1 MKKRVADGE
10 QETYCFRMKEPMEC
24 RSPSWLKEINKFAV
38 ITTIVFLLASCSS
51 TKLAYQYAGIGIVWW
66 VDDYISITDDQE
78 DQLKQDI
85 RDLLDWH
92 CMEELPR
99 YSQWLTELKQDVRS
113 GHLPNTRVSYHQ
125 EKLLSFT
132 LPLVDRAKPAVK
144 RLLSGLSD
152 KQVKELADNMAESQA
167 KLEDEFL
174 ADDPEQTRQA
184 RTERTKKRIERWLG
198 TLNDPQTRIL
208 EQWSSNRGRQTE
220 IWLEGR
226 RTWQKELLEA
236 LEQRKEGGFDRAI
249 DYLIDN
255 YDELRG
261 PEYQQMMLESQVS
274 MTGLLSALFEE
285 ADQRQLDFLLERAA
299 TLRDDFID
307 LACTSGGDAQ
317 SKNND
322 LPPINRSSSML

>member
-1 MKKRVADGE
+1 MGNRKYTVSKK
-10 QETYCFRMKEPMEC
+10 KEPMEC
-24 RSPSWLKEINKFAV
+24 RSHSWLKEINKFAV
-38 ITTIVFLLASCSS
+38 IITIVFILASCSS
-51 TKLAYQYAGIGIVWW
+51 TKFAYQYADRGIVWW
-66 VDDYISITDDQE
+66 VDDYISMTDDQE
-78 DQLKQDI
+78 DQLKRDI

-92 CMEELPR
+92 CTEELPR
-99 YSQWLTELKQDVRS
+99 YSQWLAELKQDVRS
-113 GHLPNTRVSYHQ
+113 GHLQNTRVSCHQ
-125 EKLLSFT
+125 EQLLSFIP
-132 LPLVDRAKPAVK
+132 PLVDRAKPAVK
-144 RLLSGLSD
+144 RLLSSLID
-152 KQVKELADNMAESQA
+152 KQVKELADNMADSQV

-226 RTWQKELLEA
+226 RTWQKKLLEA

-261 PEYQQMMLESQVS
+261 PEYQQMMLESRVS
-274 MTGLLSALFEE
+274 MTGLLTALLDE
-285 ADQRQLDFLLERAA
+285 ADQQQLDFLLERAA
-299 TLRDDFID
+299 SLRDDFSD
-307 LACTSGGDAQ
+307 LACTGVGDAPR
-317 SKNND
+317 KNN
-322 LPPINRSSSML
+322 